1 MLPLPQTVEYAI
13 RAVLHIAAHD
23 GRGAVRVSDAAASLR
38 VPQNYLSKTLHQLA
52 RAGVL
57 ASTRGPSGGFRL
69 AQPAEHLTLDQ
80 IISPF
85 ASTDGHRCLLGSGVC
100 GETPGCVVHA
110 HWAPIKAQMR
120 EFFSATTVADLLS
133 APPSTSSRFLNE
145 NA

>member
-1 MLPLPQTVEYAI
+1 MLPLPQTAEYAV
-13 RAVLHIAAHD
+13 RAVLHIAAHE
-23 GRGAVRVSDAAASLR
+23 GSGAVRVSDTAASLR

-57 ASTRGPSGGFRL
+57 ASMRGPTGGFRL
-69 AQPAEHLTLDQ
+69 AQPAERLTLDR

-85 ASTDGHRCLLGSGVC
+85 ASTDEHRCLLGSGVC

-110 HWAPIKAQMR
+110 QWAPIKARIR

-133 APPSTSSRFLNE
+133 APPSTSLRFLNE
-145 NA
+145 IA